1 VSSPVFQREYLKI
14 PLNNRHNFNNNFP
27 TAFQLL
33 TFFNIS
39 LLINDVKH
47 LVCRDQPGQT
57 AASNGIIQSIL
68 LSGQTT
74 EQKCRFTIIAP
85 PDYQIQMSCSVVVI
99 VPYTNSYLTVSLIL
113 SSQVNTNFNFPFI
126 VFISL

>member
-1 VSSPVFQREYLKI
+1 VSIYKFLKENSI
-14 PLNNRHNFNNNFP
+14 SIVDFL
-27 TAFQLL
+27 
-33 TFFNIS
+33 NIS
-39 LLINDVKH
+39 LLINGVKH

-57 AASNGIIQSIL
+57 TASNGTIQSIL

-85 PDYQIQMSCSVVVI
+85 PDYQIQMSCSVVAI
-99 VPYTNSYLTVSLIL
+99 VPYTYSYLQVSLIL
-113 SSQVNTNFNFPFI
+113 LSQVNNNSNFPFI